1 MYKYINKEEAMEA
14 LAKVERRREEILREM
29 RALRAMRKGSVMEQY
44 LPVKQRGKPA
54 PVLRGPYWL
63 YTRKEK
69 GRTVGRR
76 LGREEA
82 ERVRA
87 EVEAAHRFRD
97 LCREYEELTE
107 RLGELERAGDEAR
120 EKKRR
125 RSRLRKTG
133 R

>member
-1 MYKYINKEEAMEA
+1 MEA
-14 LAKVERRREEILREM
+14 LEKVERRREEILKEM
-29 RALRAMRKGSVMEQY
+29 RAIRAMRKGSVMEQY
-44 LPVKQRGKPA
+44 LPVKQREKTE

-76 LGREEA
+76 LSREEA
-82 ERVRA
+82 EGVRG
-87 EVEAAHRFRD
+87 EVEAGHRFQA

-107 RLGELERAGDEAR
+107 RLGELERELAKAGR

-125 RSRLRKTG
+125 RSRSSKT
-133 R
+133 RR

>member
-1 MYKYINKEEAMEA
+1 MEA
-14 LAKVERRREEILREM
+14 LEKVERRREEILKEM
-29 RALRAMRKGSVMEQY
+29 RTLRALRKGSVMEQY
-44 LPVKQRGKPA
+44 LPVKQRGKTE

-76 LGREEA
+76 LRREEA

-87 EVEAAHRFRD
+87 EVEAGHRFQG

-107 RLGELERAGDEAR
+107 RLGELERGLAGEGR

-125 RSRLRKTG
+125 RSRSRKT
-133 R
+133 RR

>member
-1 MYKYINKEEAMEA
+1 MEA
-14 LAKVERRREEILREM
+14 WEKVERRREEILQEM
-29 RALRAMRKGSVMEQY
+29 RAIRAMRKGSVMEQY
-44 LPVKQRGKPA
+44 LPVKQRGKTE

-76 LGREEA
+76 LSREEA

-87 EVEAAHRFRD
+87 EVEAGHRFQA

-107 RLGELERAGDEAR
+107 RLGEAERELEKTGR
-120 EKKRR
+120 EKKPR
-125 RSRLRKTG
+125 RSRSRKT
-133 R
+133 RR